1 MANLRRTAFGTDD
14 VTLPGSDWLVD
25 DLVVHGVPEA
35 VADGLRAHLGAGA
48 NKVAVQVISDD
59 SDILR
64 AARALAP
71 LI

>member
-1 MANLRRTAFGTDD
+1 MSTEVYGGPRSNAPLE
-14 VTLPGSDWLVD
+14 LVR
-25 DLVVHGVPEA
+25 DLA
-35 VADGLRAHLGAGA
+35 RDRSAGA